1 VSQSCPPLSLTTD
14 YAKDVGCPEPY
25 LRRIAEAG
33 FTHVHWGHQ
42 WTGEFLYTS
51 PEIAQI
57 KAWLAEFGLALND
70 LHASLGMEKNYGSTK
85 EYERQA
91 GVLLVANR
99 LEMTAELG
107 ADVAVLHMPGMYDQ
121 LDHVPDMWDQIWRSF
136 DELLLVIRATGVR
149 IAIENGPIRHIANI
163 LSRYG
168 PEEFGMCYD
177 CGHGNFGHTNTEG
190 GMDEF
195 EPLADRLLA
204 VHLHD
209 NDGTGDQHLL
219 PFEGTV
225 DWDRLTGILARS
237 SYTKPVSLESGVSP
251 ADLAAERAWLAR
263 AHAAAARLHEM
274 IERHRS

>member
-1 VSQSCPPLSLTTD
+1 MKLSLTTD

-42 WTGEFLYTS
+42 WVGDFLYS
-51 PEIAQI
+51 APEISQI

-70 LHASLGMEKNYGSTK
+70 LHASVGPEKDYSSAK
-85 EYERQA
+85 EHERQA

-107 ADVAVLHMPGMYDQ
+107 ADVAVLHMPGMWDQ
-121 LDHVPDMWDQIWRSF
+121 LDNVPDLWDRVWRSF
-136 DELLLVIRATGVR
+136 DELVPVIRSTGVR
-149 IAIENGPIRHIANI
+149 LAIENGPIRHVANI
-163 LSRYG
+163 LDRY
-168 PEEFGMCYD
+168 PPDQFGMCYD

-195 EPLADRLLA
+195 EPLAGRLIS

-209 NDGTGDQHLL
+209 NDGTGDQHLI
-219 PFEGTV
+219 PFEGTI
-225 DWDRLTGILARS
+225 DWDRLTAILAAS
-237 SYTKPVSLESGVSP
+237 SYTKPVSLECAVGET
-251 ADLAAERAWLAR
+251 DLETEVAWLKR
-263 AHAAAARLHEM
+263 AHAAASRLHEM
-274 IERHRS
+274 IEAYRA